1 MPNHITNQITF
12 GSDSASL
19 AAFQKMLR
27 DMRMEGQPLGSI
39 DFNKLL
45 PMPKELNMESGT
57 QTERGLE
64 LVQGYHDMLYK
75 L

>member
-57 QTERGLE
+57 QT
-64 LVQGYHDMLYK
+64 
-75 L
+75 

>member
-27 DMRMEGQPLGSI
+27 DMRMEGQLLGSI

-45 PMPKELNMESGT
+45 PMSCNYEKTIISCFVHITFCCNCLWS
-57 QTERGLE
+57 RL
-64 LVQGYHDMLYK
+64 
-75 L
+75 